1 MFEAALA
8 RRMRLTT
15 GKVLM
20 DLGPPG
26 LSDTADGGRADSE
39 ALIRRW
45 RGRGRLGYAVTP
57 RFALTSSDAQL
68 RQAGALLQDHPEVGL
83 HTHLAESVEEVARGR
98 RPLPAGAGLSGRL

>member
-1 MFEAALA
+1 
-8 RRMRLTT
+8 MRLHA

-20 DLGPPG
+20 DLGPEGLRDTPG
-26 LSDTADGGRADSE
+26 TARAETE

-68 RQAGALLQDHPEVGL
+68 AIAGDLLRDHPE
-83 HTHLAESVEEVARGR
+83 
-98 RPLPAGAGLSGRL
+98 